1 MTLSTPKGDVMIYL
15 NKNSAITQIKELES
29 QRVIAHTTSLKR
41 HTKALELFQKRA
53 FLEEIIEES
62 IAFNK
67 TLSWQKEQQLKLT
80 TTAEALIN
88 VFKLR
93 SEVYG
98 AKGYQCEFKDAI
110 EGLNFDTY
118 DTHSAI
124 FYYQSGH
131 EVTGSIR
138 LIFDTKHALPTEKT
152 LSFDYLRAHKL
163 VELSRQVVKQ
173 DGKGLGL
180 EFKNFYKG
188 IYELVMQNSD
198 KVNLILAAI
207 TNDHYP
213 LYSKFGGIKI
223 EKELEAY
230 GNLDKAIFVLSWNIQ
245 EISAFFTKCFLR

>member
-1 MTLSTPKGDVMIYL
+1 MIYL
-15 NKNSAITQIKELES
+15 NKNSAITQLQAYES
-29 QRVIAHTTSLKR
+29 QRVLAQNAPLKHR
-41 HTKALELFQKRA
+41 LKALDLFQKRT

-67 TLSWQKEQQLKLT
+67 TLSWQHGQQLKLT
-80 TTAEALIN
+80 TTAEALVN

-93 SEVYG
+93 SEIYG

-110 EGLNFDTY
+110 EGLNFDTF

-138 LIFDTKHALPTEKT
+138 LIFDTKQALPTEKS
-152 LSFDYLRAHKL
+152 LSFDYLREYKL

-188 IYELVMQNSD
+188 IYELVAQNPD

-207 TNDHYP
+207 TSDHYP
-213 LYSKFGGIKI
+213 LYAKFGGIKI

-230 GNLDKAIFVLSWNIQ
+230 GNLDKPIFILSWNIQ
-245 EISAFFTKCFLR
+245 EVSAFFTKCFLR